1 MAKSIM
7 EPKKCRICYI
17 CGGRG
22 EEEHHVFFG
31 TANRRKSEK
40 WGLKVHLCCRHHRE
54 EGVGIHGGNQEL
66 DRKLKRKAQEI
77 FEQRYGRERFLQ
89 EFGRNYL
96 DAEPGNPEEKREKGP
111 QGQEPAEGSGFRWIS
126 EEIIREKE
134 KKKGDAPAAQST

>member
-1 MAKSIM
+1 M
-7 EPKKCRICYI
+7 
-17 CGGRG
+17 
-22 EEEHHVFFG
+22 
-31 TANRRKSEK
+31 
-40 WGLKVHLCCRHHRE
+40 
-54 EGVGIHGGNQEL
+54 
-66 DRKLKRKAQEI
+66 DRKRERKAQEI

-96 DAEPGNPEEKREKGP
+96 DAEPGTPEEKREKGP